1 MSSQHVQGNRLALGC
16 YPTKAQDCRGSNFC
30 RLRGLCSFHKDH
42 SRCIADNDVDCR
54 NSSDCTFRGEC
65 KANSRDATGKPAS
78 NSIFVGPLTCFVDNA
93 SNCTTTTVCTNYGLC
108 DFKNNTCQASTD
120 SSCKSKSIC
129 TQFGRCTARNL
140 SVQGLNTDKIKK
152 EKDPQLS
159 VYLRDLLSKAANGS
173 VGFCVATKQQDC
185 EASKNCKDSNKK
197 HCGVDSTTF
206 RCVTCD
212 KSTDCSLYGKCTYD
226 ATTGTCVVGS
236 EADCKQSRECTA
248 LGKCS
253 FNSTSKTC
261 L

>member
-1 MSSQHVQGNRLALGC
+1 LAE
-16 YPTKAQDCRGSNFC
+16 TS
-30 RLRGLCSFHKDH
+30 
-42 SRCIADNDVDCR
+42 IAY
-54 NSSDCTFRGEC
+54 
-65 KANSRDATGKPAS
+65 DARSVP
-78 NSIFVGPLTCFVDNA
+78 
-93 SNCTTTTVCTNYGLC
+93 CTNYGLC

-152 EKDPQLS
+152 KKDPQLS

-173 VGFCVATKQQDC
+173 VGFCIATKQQDC

-253 FNSTSKTC
+253 FNSTSKIC